1 MHHISQTKIYS
12 SPHKNSAVSFVMDS
26 FTTAK
31 RRHSQNDNNE
41 KDSSNKRLQLDTTKD
56 EFIPE
61 NDNVD
66 TLNDDEE
73 EYEQDAVKQFS
84 SDQRLALSDEPICV
98 VCGKYG
104 EYINDD
110 TNHDICR

>member
-1 MHHISQTKIYS
+1 
-12 SPHKNSAVSFVMDS
+12 MDS

-31 RRHSQNDNNE
+31 RKYSQNDNNGQ
-41 KDSSNKRLQLDTTKD
+41 DLRNKRLQLDTAKD
-56 EFIPE
+56 EFVPE

-73 EYEQDAVKQFS
+73 EYEQDTVKQFS